1 MHTPK
6 KNPGMT
12 TANMK
17 LVILD
22 VAQNDKLESPD
33 QDLQDDEVIVRRV
46 VEVKKLY
53 GVLKGKLC
61 CTRRLCGVLTKFR
74 SHHGSIS
81 RKEYEK
87 KVRIFIK
94 YLPLPLIGV

>member
-1 MHTPK
+1 
-6 KNPGMT
+6 MT

-22 VAQNDKLESPD
+22 VALNDKLESPG
-33 QDLQDDEVIVRRV
+33 QDLQDGEAIVRRI

-61 CTRRLCGVLTKFR
+61 CTRRLCGALASFDLIMNLSHAHAKNTKRR
-74 SHHGSIS
+74 SG
-81 RKEYEK
+81 
-87 KVRIFIK
+87 F
-94 YLPLPLIGV
+94 L